1 MNYIFVK
8 AQDKIFKIEYISIST
23 PQTNP
28 SLQKIQYAN
37 VKSDMKK
44 SMNWSK
50 GSTLFNCID
59 MSK

>member
-8 AQDKIFKIEYISIST
+8 AQDKIFKIEYISMST

-44 SMNWSK
+44 SMN
-50 GSTLFNCID
+50 
-59 MSK
+59 